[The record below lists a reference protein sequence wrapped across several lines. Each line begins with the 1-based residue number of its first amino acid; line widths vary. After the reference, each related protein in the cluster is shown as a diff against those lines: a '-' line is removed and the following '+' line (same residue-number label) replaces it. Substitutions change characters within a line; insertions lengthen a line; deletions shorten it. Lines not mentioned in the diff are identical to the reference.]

1 MAEESPSAGRRSL
14 VKMLG
19 IGLVVSALGVGLG
32 LLIDWFPVQASTQA
46 PTIDTLYDVLLA
58 VSVPIFV
65 MVTVVILY
73 CVWRFRARP
82 GQEQD
87 DGAPIHGNTRL
98 EVVWTALPAVLLVAL
113 CTYAFVALDD
123 IEDAQAG
130 ERRIGVTAQQFA
142 WSFEYPNPRGGEPI
156 RSKDLVLVEGEPV
169 LLNLRALDVIHSF
182 WVPAFRM
189 KRDAVPGLT
198 TQLRVTPTRRGRYPV
213 VCAELCG
220 AGHAYMRASVTVV
233 NRQQF
238 DAWMAQQTQEPQ
250 EMGG

>member
-65 MVTVVILY
+65 LVTVVVLY
-73 CVWRFRARP
+73 CVWRFRVRP
-82 GQEQD
+82 GQELD
-87 DGAPIHGNTRL
+87 DGAPIHGDTKL
-98 EVVWTALPAVLLVAL
+98 EVIWTVLPAVLLVAL

-123 IEDAQAG
+123 IEEAQAG
-130 ERRIGVTAQQFA
+130 EQRIRVTAQQFA

-156 RSKDLVLVEGEPV
+156 RANELRLVEGEPV
-169 LLNLRALDVIHSF
+169 RFDIQALDVIHSF
-182 WVPAFRM
+182 WVPEFRM
-189 KRDAVPGLT
+189 KRDAVPGIT
-198 TQLRVTPTRRGRYPV
+198 TQLRVTPNRRGRYPV

-220 AGHAYMRASVTVV
+220 LGHAFMRATVNV
-233 NRQQF
+233 VSRQEF
-238 DAWMAQQTQEPQ
+238 DAWMAQQTQGTQ